1 MEIKNLEIILALDS
15 EKHFNRAAEKLDIS
29 QPALSMKLKSLENE
43 IGVKL
48 VKRGKNY
55 MGLTTEGQILKE
67 RFKNIV
73 KEYSNIKQLSSEL
86 RNNLTGNLRIGVI
99 PTALLDASFILNSF
113 VKKFKNVKLQV
124 FSMSSNEIDK
134 NLHDFKLDL
143 GISYLDNEPILGVE
157 KIPLYEETYYLI
169 SKKDE
174 LKNLKSINWEECG
187 DLDLC
192 LISKE
197 NQFRRILDAVF
208 KENSIN
214 PRVLIESNSLTHIYS
229 HVNSSNFST
238 IMPYIFT
245 QSFNYDKGTSFI
257 KLVSPEISNKIGIV
271 HIGDKGP
278 SPIKNNF
285 LKFLKNIDK

>member
-99 PTALLDASFILNSF
+99 PTALLDVSFILNSF

-174 LKNLKSINWEECG
+174 LKNLKNINWEECG

-257 KLVSPEISNKIGIV
+257 KLVSPEISNKVGIV

>member
-15 EKHFNRAAEKLDIS
+15 EKHFNRAAEKLNIS
-29 QPALSMKLKSLENE
+29 QPALSMKLKALENE
-43 IGVKL
+43 IGVRL

-55 MGLTTEGQILKE
+55 IGLTSEGEILKE

-73 KEYSNIKQLSSEL
+73 KEYTNIKQLSSEL
-86 RNNLTGNLRIGVI
+86 KNNLTGNLRIGVI
-99 PTALLDASFILNSF
+99 PTALLEVSFLLNSF
-113 VKKFKNVKLQV
+113 VKKYTNVKLQV
-124 FSMSSNEIDK
+124 ISMSSNEIDK

-143 GISYLDNEPILGVE
+143 GISYLENEPILGVE
-157 KIPLYEETYYLI
+157 KIPLYDETYYLI
-169 SKKDE
+169 SKKEKLKDK
-174 LKNLKSINWEECG
+174 KNLKWQEIG

-208 KENSIN
+208 RENNVN
-214 PRVLIESNSLTHIYS
+214 PRVLIESNSMTHIFS
-229 HVNSSNFST
+229 HVNSSDFST

-245 QSFNYDKGTSFI
+245 QSFTYDENTNFI
-257 KLVSPEISNKIGIV
+257 QLISPEISHKVGIV
-271 HIGDKGP
+271 HIDDSRP

-285 LKFLKNIDK
+285 LKFLKSFNK

>member
-15 EKHFNRAAEKLDIS
+15 EKHFNRAAEKLNIS

-99 PTALLDASFILNSF
+99 PTALLDVSFILNSF

-174 LKNLKSINWEECG
+174 LKNLKNINWEECG

-197 NQFRRILDAVF
+197 NQFRIILDAVF

>member
-15 EKHFNRAAEKLDIS
+15 EKHFNRAAEKLNIS

-99 PTALLDASFILNSF
+99 PTALLDVSFILNSF

-174 LKNLKSINWEECG
+174 LKNLKNINWEECG

-257 KLVSPEISNKIGIV
+257 KLVSPEISNKVGIV

>member
-15 EKHFNRAAEKLDIS
+15 EKHFNRAAEKLNIS
-29 QPALSMKLKSLENE
+29 QPALSMKLKALENE
-43 IGVKL
+43 IGVRL

-55 MGLTTEGQILKE
+55 IGLTSEGEILKE

-73 KEYSNIKQLSSEL
+73 KEYTNIKQLSSEL
-86 RNNLTGNLRIGVI
+86 KNNLTGNLRIGVI
-99 PTALLDASFILNSF
+99 PTALLEVSFLLNSF
-113 VKKFKNVKLQV
+113 VKKYTNVKLQV
-124 FSMSSNEIDK
+124 ISMSSNEIDK

-143 GISYLDNEPILGVE
+143 GISYLENEPILGVE
-157 KIPLYEETYYLI
+157 KIPLYDETYYLI
-169 SKKDE
+169 SKKEKLKDK
-174 LKNLKSINWEECG
+174 KNLKWQEIG

-208 KENSIN
+208 RENNVN
-214 PRVLIESNSLTHIYS
+214 PRVLIESNSMTHIFS
-229 HVNSSNFST
+229 HVNSSEFST

-245 QSFNYDKGTSFI
+245 QSFTYDENTNFI
-257 KLVSPEISNKIGIV
+257 QLISPEISHKVGIV
-271 HIGDKGP
+271 HIDDSRP

-285 LKFLKNIDK
+285 LKFLKSFNK

>member
-15 EKHFNRAAEKLDIS
+15 EKHFNRAAEKLNIS

-48 VKRGKNY
+48 VKRGKNFI
-55 MGLTTEGQILKE
+55 GLTKEGVILKE
-67 RFKNIV
+67 KFKSIV
-73 KEYSNIKQLSSEL
+73 KEYSEIKQLSSEL
-86 RNNLTGNLRIGVI
+86 RNNLTGSLRIGVI
-99 PTALLDASFILNSF
+99 PSALIDISFIVNQY
-113 VKKFKNVKLQV
+113 VKRFRNINIEVY
-124 FSMSSNEIDK
+124 SMSSNKIDEG
-134 NLHDFKLDL
+134 LHDFKLDI
-143 GISYLDNEPILGVE
+143 GFSYLDNEPILGVE
-157 KIPLYEETYYLI
+157 KVHLYKEKYFLVTQDKRYQ
-169 SKKDE
+169 K
-174 LKNLKSINWEECG
+174 LKNISWNECDG
-187 DLDLC
+187 LDLC

-208 KENSIN
+208 KENNIN

-245 QSFNYDKGTSFI
+245 QAFNYDKDTNFI
-257 KLVSPEISNKIGIV
+257 KLVSPEISHNIGIV

-278 SPIKNNF
+278 SPVKNNF
-285 LKFLKNIDK
+285 LKFLKNL

>member
-15 EKHFNRAAEKLDIS
+15 EKHFNRAAEKLNIS

-174 LKNLKSINWEECG
+174 LKNLKNINWEECG

-208 KENSIN
+208 KENNIN

-257 KLVSPEISNKIGIV
+257 KLVSPEISNKVGIV

-285 LKFLKNIDK
+285 LKFLKNLDK

>member
-174 LKNLKSINWEECG
+174 LKNLKNINWEECG

-257 KLVSPEISNKIGIV
+257 KLVSPEISNKVGIV

>member
-15 EKHFNRAAEKLDIS
+15 EKHFNRAAEKLNIS

-174 LKNLKSINWEECG
+174 LKNLKNINWEECG

-257 KLVSPEISNKIGIV
+257 KLVSPEISNKVGIV

-285 LKFLKNIDK
+285 LKFLKNLDK